1 MRSSNSRIVVFFLAH
16 LFFLELAHSFPIC
29 ASDMVTTL
37 VSEHPLVIS
46 LHQVLDLTKERWCVC
61 VCVCVCVCEMV
72 RERVGGQVGKAGGE
86 ERERSRETKED

>member
-61 VCVCVCVCEMV
+61 VCVCVCV
-72 RERVGGQVGKAGGE
+72 RW
-86 ERERSRETKED
+86 